1 MNWMELYFKMQ
12 VILGIIGIAI
22 IVIYFLYVVIT
33 VIVES
38 IKYKY
43 KKESRGIDMKKI
55 INNIFWIII
64 SIILLTSVILSIRN
78 NLKEKE
84 YIEQLEQSL
93 TEQIQEVEV
102 YRGIL
107 EEYQTEGIINE

>member
-1 MNWMELYFKMQ
+1 
-12 VILGIIGIAI
+12 
-22 IVIYFLYVVIT
+22 
-33 VIVES
+33 
-38 IKYKY
+38 
-43 KKESRGIDMKKI
+43 MKKI

-93 TEQIQEVEV
+93 TEQIQEKQV
-102 YRGIL
+102 YINIL
-107 EEYQTEGIINE
+107 EGSSNGD

>member
-1 MNWMELYFKMQ
+1 MRN
-12 VILGIIGIAI
+12 
-22 IVIYFLYVVIT
+22 
-33 VIVES
+33 
-38 IKYKY
+38 
-43 KKESRGIDMKKI
+43 I

-93 TEQIQEVEV
+93 QEQIQEVEV

-107 EEYQTEGIINE
+107 ETYQTEGIINE